1 MPFVNVNT
9 NTNISKEQ
17 EITVKSQLGKA
28 IENLGKTESWLM
40 VAFNGNM
47 PLYFKGDDAP
57 ADFVDISV
65 FGKSTDEQCR
75 IMTESVCSIIEK
87 ELGIPAA
94 RTYVKYSGTSQWGWN
109 NMNF

>member
-1 MPFVNVNT
+1 M
-9 NTNISKEQ
+9 KE
-17 EITVKSQLGKA
+17 IKAGMLAVSLAGHDKGVLYYIVKA

-40 VAFNGNM
+40 VGFNGGI

-57 ADFVDISV
+57 AAFVDISV
-65 FGKSTDEQCR
+65 FGSSTDAQCEK
-75 IMTESVCSIIEK
+75 MTAAVCGIIEK
-87 ELGIPAA
+87 ELGIPAD

>member
-9 NTNISKEQ
+9 NTDISKEQ
-17 EITVKSQLGKA
+17 EIAVKSQLGKA

-40 VAFNGNM
+40 VSFNANK
-47 PLYFKGDDAP
+47 PLYFKGDDSP
-57 ADFVDISV
+57 AAFVDISV
-65 FGKSTDEQCR
+65 FGKSTDEQCEK
-75 IMTESVCSIIEK
+75 MTVNVCSIIEK
-87 ELGIPAA
+87 ELGIPAD

>member
-9 NTNISKEQ
+9 NTDISKEQ
-17 EITVKSQLGKA
+17 EIAVKSQLGKA

-40 VAFNGNM
+40 VCFNSNK

-57 ADFVDISV
+57 AAFVDVSV
-65 FGKSTDEQCR
+65 FGKSTNEQCEK
-75 IMTESVCSIIEK
+75 MTVSVCSIIEK
-87 ELGIPAA
+87 ELGIPAD

>member
-9 NTNISKEQ
+9 NTEISKEQ
-17 EITVKSQLGKA
+17 AIALKAQFGKA

-40 VAFNGNM
+40 VGFNGGI

-57 ADFVDISV
+57 AAFVDISV
-65 FGKSTDEQCR
+65 FGSSTDAQCEK
-75 IMTESVCSIIEK
+75 MTAAVCGIIEK
-87 ELGIPAA
+87 ELGIPAD
-94 RTYVKYSGTSQWGWN
+94 RTYVKYSGISQWGWN

>member
-9 NTNISKEQ
+9 NTEISKEQ
-17 EITVKSQLGKA
+17 AIALKAQFGKA

-40 VAFNGNM
+40 VGFNGGI

-57 ADFVDISV
+57 AAFVDISV
-65 FGKSTDEQCR
+65 FGSSTDAQCEK
-75 IMTESVCSIIEK
+75 MTAAVCGIIEK
-87 ELGIPAA
+87 ELGIPAD

>member
-1 MPFVNVNT
+1 
-9 NTNISKEQ
+9 
-17 EITVKSQLGKA
+17 
-28 IENLGKTESWLM
+28 M
-40 VAFNGNM
+40 VVFNGNK

-57 ADFVDISV
+57 AAFVDISV

-87 ELGIPAA
+87 ELGIPAD

>member
-9 NTNISKEQ
+9 NTDISKEQ
-17 EITVKSQLGKA
+17 ELAVKAQLGKA

-40 VAFNGNM
+40 VGFSANKPM
-47 PLYFKGDDAP
+47 YFKGDNAP
-57 ADFVDISV
+57 AAFVDISV
-65 FGKSTDEQCR
+65 FGRSTDEQCEK
-75 IMTESVCSIIEK
+75 MTVSVCSIIEK
-87 ELGIPAA
+87 ELGIPAD